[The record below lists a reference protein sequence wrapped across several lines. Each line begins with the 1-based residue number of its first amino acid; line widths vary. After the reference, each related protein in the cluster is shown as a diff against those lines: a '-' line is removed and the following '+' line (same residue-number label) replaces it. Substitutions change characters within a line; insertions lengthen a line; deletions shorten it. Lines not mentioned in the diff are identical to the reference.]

1 MYHEEVKAEENQVLL
16 RINSPQWTEM
26 GDRPKVS
33 RKAKNLLI
41 DREGVKI
48 QTAGLVFDRE
58 NVSDA
63 GNSMGGDGLQKP
75 DAGVG
80 IAREGDAARQSWRE
94 GEGQNWSDLALN
106 LCLPICAVLPVPV
119 GAGKANLLTGH
130 CDNLMQPGRCGVQSL
145 FSVLG
150 HSLDMAFL
158 NIGNFQSNV
167 EM

>member
-16 RINSPQWTEM
+16 RINSPRCMEM

-33 RKAKNLLI
+33 RKAKNLLK

-58 NVSDA
+58 NVTDA

-75 DAGVG
+75 FAGVG

-94 GEGQNWSDLALN
+94 GEGAELVRLDLEFMFTD
-106 LCLPICAVLPVPV
+106 CAVLPVPV

-130 CDNLMQPGRCGVQSL
+130 CDNLMQPGRCRVQS
-145 FSVLG
+145 
-150 HSLDMAFL
+150 
-158 NIGNFQSNV
+158 
-167 EM
+167 